1 MIPITSFFAL
11 IIVLLGAVCISSG
24 YVLVKALNRLRTA
37 LNRLRTAWKNKKKG
51 ESA

>member
-11 IIVLLGAVCISSG
+11 VIVLLGAVCISSG

-37 LNRLRTAWKNKKKG
+37 WTNKKKG